1 MFSTPCAVFGVQ
13 TESNFRRVSIP
24 SNEKHAKWAK
34 NHYPQ
39 EDTQEDSA
47 SNKCKDKAE
56 ALKNDMM
63 GLEFFL
69 QDKKDYKTYC
79 PYDKWKQPA
88 LVTYKK
94 EPKSYLPKGCK
105 AEKI

>member
-1 MFSTPCAVFGVQ
+1 VRPIFFFLLLATSPVEDTAG
-13 TESNFRRVSIP
+13 SS
-24 SNEKHAKWAK
+24 
-34 NHYPQ
+34 PQ

-47 SNKCKDKAE
+47 SDKCKDKAE

-79 PYDKWKQPA
+79 PYNKWKQPA

>member
-1 MFSTPCAVFGVQ
+1 MRPIFFFLLLAASPVEDTAG
-13 TESNFRRVSIP
+13 SP
-24 SNEKHAKWAK
+24 S
-34 NHYPQ
+34 Q
-39 EDTQEDSA
+39 EDAQEDSA
-47 SNKCKDKAE
+47 SDKCKDKAE

-79 PYDKWKQPA
+79 PYEKWDQPA
-88 LVTYKK
+88 LLTYKK
-94 EPKSYLPKGCK
+94 EPKSYLPKSCK